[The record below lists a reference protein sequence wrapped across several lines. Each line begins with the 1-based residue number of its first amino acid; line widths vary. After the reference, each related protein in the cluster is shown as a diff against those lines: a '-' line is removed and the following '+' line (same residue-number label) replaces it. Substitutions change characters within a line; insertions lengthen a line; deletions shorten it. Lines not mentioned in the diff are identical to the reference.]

1 MKDIEN
7 LVRALKQNFSDSDFM
22 PVKAELIDSLEEKYP
37 GVPADL
43 KQLYETLGY
52 GSIGHSHYMIHVPT
66 EPTEIYDEE
75 TAAELSGVIIVGDDF
90 AGYCEAYDTRND
102 WEFGY
107 IGVDVFSKLTRQSLR
122 VSLIF
127 WPPSMVLSKMPNN
140 RLHSD
145 RFSAASRL
153 QTGA

>member
-1 MKDIEN
+1 MENIEN

-22 PVKAELIDSLEEKYP
+22 PVKAELIDSLEEKYS

-107 IGVDVFSKLTRQSLR
+107 IGGDGVFETHAPEFESFTDFLATQYGTEQ
-122 VSLIF
+122 
-127 WPPSMVLSKMPNN
+127 N
-140 RLHSD
+140 
-145 RFSAASRL
+145 A
-153 QTGA
+153 